1 MQDIFFFYCSKA
13 TINSPHKAD
22 LFRVFQSVPLP
33 FGFQLDVVN
42 RNLGKIRQLNIN
54 FSHGSFSVNIQYS
67 SLPLCSLS
75 TLTQGA
81 IRHSMD

>member
-42 RNLGKIRQLNIN
+42 RNTRKNQTIKHQL
-54 FSHGSFSVNIQYS
+54 FTWFFLSEHSVQLS
-67 SLPLCSLS
+67 SP
-75 TLTQGA
+75 
-81 IRHSMD
+81 M